1 MTVDPATG
9 RAVRRPRR
17 WPFVVVILVAMGAV
31 GVVHSPL
38 MAVDTVEVLGAA
50 RSDVRRIVD
59 GTGVGAGALL
69 LWVNAGAIEQAV
81 ASDPWVADVR
91 VDRIWPNRV
100 VVEVIEHQA
109 VVWIEG
115 VLGWMLVA
123 RDGTVLERAAEPGSG
138 LLLAELAFPDRLP
151 GDRPVDPAWH
161 EIVEMALVLSDDI
174 GGTLRLE
181 MRGAEMWTS
190 TFGYEVRFG
199 HPIDL
204 ADKGRTLRALLAGD
218 VPAGAI
224 IDVSS
229 PLRPAIVPLES
240 QLAVETS
247 PSEG

>member
-1 MTVDPATG
+1 LSGAAATG
-9 RAVRRPRR
+9 HQMRRPRR
-17 WPFVVVILVAMGAV
+17 WPLVVMILFAVGAV
-31 GVVHSPL
+31 ALVHSPL
-38 MAVDTVEVLGAA
+38 MAVGTVEVLGAT
-50 RSDVRRIVD
+50 RSDVRQIVD
-59 GTGVGAGALL
+59 GTGVGPGALL
-69 LWVNAGAIEQAV
+69 LWVNAGAIEEVVAV
-81 ASDPWVADVR
+81 DPWVADVR

-109 VVWIEG
+109 VAWIEG
-115 VLGWMLVA
+115 VQGWMLVS
-123 RDGTVLERAAEPGSG
+123 RDGTVLERAETPGSG

-181 MRGAEMWTS
+181 MRGAEMWTA

-204 ADKGRTLRALLAGD
+204 ADKGRTLRAMLAEEIPD
-218 VPAGAI
+218 GAI

-240 QLAVETS
+240 QVTVETS
-247 PSEG
+247 SIEG

>member
-1 MTVDPATG
+1 MIMG
-9 RAVRRPRR
+9 AV
-17 WPFVVVILVAMGAV
+17 GAV

-38 MAVDTVEVLGAA
+38 MAVDTVEVLGAT
-50 RSDVRRIVD
+50 RSDVRQIVD
-59 GTGVGAGALL
+59 ATGVGPGALL
-69 LWVNAGAIEQAV
+69 LWVNAGAIEEAV
-81 ASDPWVADVR
+81 AVDPWVADVR

-109 VVWIEG
+109 VAWIEG
-115 VLGWMLVA
+115 IQGWMLVS
-123 RDGTVLERAAEPGSG
+123 RDGTVLERSEVPGSG
-138 LLLAELAFPDRLP
+138 LLVAEFAFPDRLP
-151 GDRPVDPAWH
+151 GDRPADPAWH
-161 EIVEMALVLSDDI
+161 EIVQMALVLSDDI

-204 ADKGRTLRALLAGD
+204 ADKGRTLRAMLAGEI
-218 VPAGAI
+218 PEGAI

-240 QLAVETS
+240 QVAVETS
-247 PSEG
+247 SSEG

>member
-1 MTVDPATG
+1 MTRGPAMGG
-9 RAVRRPRR
+9 REPRPRR
-17 WPFVVVILVAMGAV
+17 WPWVVMILVTVAAV

-38 MAVDTVEVLGAA
+38 MAVDTVEVLGTA

-59 GTGVGAGALL
+59 GTGVGPGALL
-69 LWVNAGAIEQAV
+69 IWVNAGAIEAAV

-100 VVEVIEHQA
+100 VVEVIEHQG

-115 VLGWMLVA
+115 IQGWMLVS
-123 RDGTVLERAAEPGSG
+123 RDGTVLEGAEEPGPG
-138 LLLAELAFPDRLP
+138 LMLAELAFPDRLP

-204 ADKGRTLRALLAGD
+204 ADKGRTLRALLAEEI
-218 VPAGAI
+218 PEGAI

-229 PLRPAIVPLES
+229 AVRPAIVPLEA
-240 QLAVETS
+240 QLTVEI
-247 PSEG
+247 PSTEG